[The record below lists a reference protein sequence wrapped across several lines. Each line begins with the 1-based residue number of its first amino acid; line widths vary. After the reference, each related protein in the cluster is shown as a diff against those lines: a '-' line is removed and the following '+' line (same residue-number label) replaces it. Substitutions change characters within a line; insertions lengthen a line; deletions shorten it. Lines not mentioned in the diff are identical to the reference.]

1 MEIANVWNNE
11 FGFNYND
18 DEKTPQSSFYTS
30 QKLISAFEKVWKFAR
45 QYNLCL
51 SDIFNSVNYD
61 TYYGNFAHGI
71 CKKIFDILKDDTIS
85 VNVTTPYL
93 NMMFYIVNDGIINL
107 TFRDYFNHTPLEA
120 CDFFKDSKIRT
131 YSTEA
136 QGVIRILRKLLDPDY
151 SIVIVIQKNVRR
163 WLGHRKAHKQKLR
176 VVLKNIL
183 YAPAQ
188 QIEFH
193 SFRDFPGG
201 SEYLQSYCRF
211 QDNVIADMVQMITT

>member
-11 FGFNYND
+11 FGFNYNDDD

-85 VNVTTPYL
+85 AHSEQRPPLVTQGTIEKYTSINGSSIHPDMSTGAGPVGSCL
-93 NMMFYIVNDGIINL
+93 TNPHSRPYIVD
-107 TFRDYFNHTPLEA
+107 
-120 CDFFKDSKIRT
+120 
-131 YSTEA
+131 
-136 QGVIRILRKLLDPDY
+136 LLPED
-151 SIVIVIQKNVRR
+151 K
-163 WLGHRKAHKQKLR
+163 
-176 VVLKNIL
+176 
-183 YAPAQ
+183 
-188 QIEFH
+188 
-193 SFRDFPGG
+193 
-201 SEYLQSYCRF
+201 
-211 QDNVIADMVQMITT
+211 